1 MSKLEEFKKYVKKYP
16 KLISYV
22 KEGKMTWQDFYELYD
37 IYGEN
42 DEVWSKY
49 ISESMINDSSM
60 NTSNTNNNINSN
72 NTDTNKSINT
82 DSVSSDD
89 SNKESKSITSVGDV
103 VKMIKNMDVNKVQ
116 DGISSLQKAVDLFS
130 TIFIKDGSK
139 TGGSTYTP
147 RPIYRRFD
155 D

>member
-49 ISESMINDSSM
+49 VSESVSDGDN
-60 NTSNTNNNINSN
+60 NT

>member
-22 KEGKMTWQDFYELYD
+22 KEGKMSWQDFYELYD

-49 ISESMINDSSM
+49 VSESVSDGDN
-60 NTSNTNNNINSN
+60 NT

-139 TGGSTYTP
+139 TSGSTYTP

>member
-49 ISESMINDSSM
+49 ISESSSM
-60 NTSNTNNNINSN
+60 NASNINSN
-72 NTDTNKSINT
+72 NTNTNKSINT

-139 TGGSTYTP
+139 TSGSTYTP

>member
-49 ISESMINDSSM
+49 ISESSSM
-60 NTSNTNNNINSN
+60 NASNINSN
-72 NTDTNKSINT
+72 NTNTNKSINT
-82 DSVSSDD
+82 ESVSSDD

>member
-16 KLISYV
+16 KLINYV
-22 KEGKMTWQDFYELYD
+22 KEGKMSWQDFYELYD

-49 ISESMINDSSM
+49 ISESVSDGDN
-60 NTSNTNNNINSN
+60 NTNTNN
-72 NTDTNKSINT
+72 SINT

-139 TGGSTYTP
+139 TSGSTYTP

>member
-16 KLISYV
+16 KLINYV
-22 KEGKMTWQDFYELYD
+22 KEGKMSWQDFYELYD

-49 ISESMINDSSM
+49 ISESVSDGDN
-60 NTSNTNNNINSN
+60 NTN
-72 NTDTNKSINT
+72 TNKSINT
-82 DSVSSDD
+82 ESVSSDD

>member
-49 ISESMINDSSM
+49 ISESSSM
-60 NTSNTNNNINSN
+60 NASNINSN
-72 NTDTNKSINT
+72 NTNTNNSINT
-82 DSVSSDD
+82 DSVSNDD

>member
-49 ISESMINDSSM
+49 ISGSSSM
-60 NTSNTNNNINSN
+60 NASNINSN
-72 NTDTNKSINT
+72 NTNTNNSINT

>member
-49 ISESMINDSSM
+49 ISGSVSDGDN
-60 NTSNTNNNINSN
+60 NTNTN
-72 NTDTNKSINT
+72 TNKSINT

>member
-16 KLISYV
+16 KLINYV
-22 KEGKMTWQDFYELYD
+22 KEGKMSWQDFYELYD

-49 ISESMINDSSM
+49 ISESSSM
-60 NTSNTNNNINSN
+60 NASNINSN
-72 NTDTNKSINT
+72 NTNTNKSINT

>member
-22 KEGKMTWQDFYELYD
+22 KEGKMSWQDFYELYD

-49 ISESMINDSSM
+49 VSESVSDGDN
-60 NTSNTNNNINSN
+60 NT

>member
-16 KLISYV
+16 KLINYV

-49 ISESMINDSSM
+49 ISESSSM
-60 NTSNTNNNINSN
+60 NASNINSN
-72 NTDTNKSINT
+72 NTNTNNSINT

>member
-49 ISESMINDSSM
+49 VSGSLSNDSVNVSDSSTNI
-60 NTSNTNNNINSN
+60 NTNNTNNNN
-72 NTDTNKSINT
+72 NINT

>member
-16 KLISYV
+16 KLINYV
-22 KEGKMTWQDFYELYD
+22 KEGKMSWQDFYELYD

-49 ISESMINDSSM
+49 ISESSSM
-60 NTSNTNNNINSN
+60 NASNINSN
-72 NTDTNKSINT
+72 NTNTNKSINT
-82 DSVSSDD
+82 ESVSSDD

-139 TGGSTYTP
+139 TSGSTYTP

>member
-49 ISESMINDSSM
+49 ISESVSDGDN
-60 NTSNTNNNINSN
+60 NTN
-72 NTDTNKSINT
+72 TNKSINT
-82 DSVSSDD
+82 ESVSSND
-89 SNKESKSITSVGDV
+89 SESSKEGSKSITSVGDV

>member
-22 KEGKMTWQDFYELYD
+22 KEGKMSWQDFYELYD

-49 ISESMINDSSM
+49 VSESVSDGDN
-60 NTSNTNNNINSN
+60 NT

-89 SNKESKSITSVGDV
+89 SESSKEGSKSITSVGDV

>member
-49 ISESMINDSSM
+49 ISESSSM
-60 NTSNTNNNINSN
+60 NASNINSN
-72 NTDTNKSINT
+72 NTNTNKSINT

>member
-49 ISESMINDSSM
+49 ISESVSDGDN
-60 NTSNTNNNINSN
+60 NTN
-72 NTDTNKSINT
+72 TNKSINT
-82 DSVSSDD
+82 ESVSSDD

>member
-16 KLISYV
+16 KLINYV
-22 KEGKMTWQDFYELYD
+22 KEGKMSWQDFYELYD

-49 ISESMINDSSM
+49 ISESVSDGDN
-60 NTSNTNNNINSN
+60 NTNTNN
-72 NTDTNKSINT
+72 SINT

>member
-49 ISESMINDSSM
+49 ISESVSDGDN
-60 NTSNTNNNINSN
+60 NT

-89 SNKESKSITSVGDV
+89 SESSKEGSKGITSVGDV
-103 VKMIKNMDVNKVQ
+103 VRMIKNMDVNKVQ

>member
-49 ISESMINDSSM
+49 ISESVSDGDN
-60 NTSNTNNNINSN
+60 NTNTNN
-72 NTDTNKSINT
+72 SINT

-139 TGGSTYTP
+139 TSGSTYTP

>member
-49 ISESMINDSSM
+49 VSESSSM
-60 NTSNTNNNINSN
+60 NASNINSN
-72 NTDTNKSINT
+72 NTNTNNSINT
-82 DSVSSDD
+82 DSVSNDD

>member
-22 KEGKMTWQDFYELYD
+22 KEGKMSWQDFYELYD

-49 ISESMINDSSM
+49 VSESVSDGDN
-60 NTSNTNNNINSN
+60 NT

-82 DSVSSDD
+82 DSVSSND

-139 TGGSTYTP
+139 TGGSTYIP

>member
-16 KLISYV
+16 KLINYV
-22 KEGKMTWQDFYELYD
+22 KEGKMSWQDFYELYD

-49 ISESMINDSSM
+49 ISESSSM
-60 NTSNTNNNINSN
+60 NASNINSN
-72 NTDTNKSINT
+72 NTNTNKSINT
-82 DSVSSDD
+82 DSVSNDD

-139 TGGSTYTP
+139 TSGSTYTP

>member
-49 ISESMINDSSM
+49 ISESSSM
-60 NTSNTNNNINSN
+60 NASNINSN
-72 NTDTNKSINT
+72 NTNTNNSINT
-82 DSVSSDD
+82 DGVSSDD